1 MWKIEDNQFDFSMT
15 QIIEAPRHIV
25 YQTLVNFEAY
35 PEFINDVASVT
46 RQGNDIIQAVVKVA
60 ILTITGRARVKET
73 LDRELVFELI
83 EGPVEVMQGTWQIAD
98 GEKTGQTLVTLNLRM
113 VASEHSMWLLQMAGK
128 FVQSKTE
135 KLVEAFQ
142 KRVDAVSRGE
152 VAAVPTDRSSIR
164 FLTAIKRQWER
175 ITGKTTREAST
186 VIAPQVFTNA
196 HQIATL
202 DSLAGTMIPPD
213 DFDQG
218 AQGMGF
224 AEVAEVRARYETGR
238 AEIYLTG
245 IRVVDDIAK
254 EMYGNDFTSLDLD
267 QRTKLMTMVH
277 DGKFNQKSWGS
288 ISSGDFFGALLED
301 ILFLYCTHPDTWQRL
316 GWPGPSFDKGGYV
329 DFDQAQTFAGG
340 K

>member
-15 QIIEAPRHIV
+15 QTIEAPRHIV

-35 PEFINDVASVT
+35 PEFINDVVSVT

-60 ILTITGRARVKET
+60 ILTIAGRARVKET
-73 LDRELVFELI
+73 LDRELFFELI
-83 EGPVEVMQGTWQIAD
+83 EGPVEVMQGTWQISD

-152 VAAVPTDRSSIR
+152 VAAAATSRPNNR
-164 FLTAIKRQWER
+164 FMGTAKRLWNR
-175 ITGKTTREAST
+175 ISGKTTREASI
-186 VIAPQVFTNA
+186 VIAPQVFTDP

-202 DSLAGTMIPPD
+202 DSLAGTMIPHD

-224 AEVAEVRARYETGR
+224 AEVAEVRSRYEAGR
-238 AEIYLTG
+238 ADLYLTG
-245 IRVVDDIAK
+245 MRVVDDIAK
-254 EMYGNDFTSLDLD
+254 EMYGKDFTSLDLD

-277 DGKFNQKSWGS
+277 DGVFNQKSWGT
-288 ISSGDFFGALLED
+288 ITSSDFFGALWED
-301 ILFLYCTHPDTWQRL
+301 VLFLFCTHPDTWQRL
-316 GWPGPSFDKGGYV
+316 GWPGPSFEKGGYV
-329 DFDQAQTFAGG
+329 DFDQVQTFSGG